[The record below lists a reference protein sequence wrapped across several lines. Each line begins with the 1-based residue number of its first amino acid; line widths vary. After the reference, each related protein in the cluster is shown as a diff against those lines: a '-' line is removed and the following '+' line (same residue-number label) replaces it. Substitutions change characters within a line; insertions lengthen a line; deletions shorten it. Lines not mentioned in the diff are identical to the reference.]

1 LEKNSDDDERRKNR
15 LGREKMRVVP
25 SVRVEGPRERRR
37 TLYLESLSSSW
48 SCSAAMASL
57 CFSRSP
63 LSNVVSL
70 SPAPPG
76 ANWLAKSSSIPLPV
90 TPVSERNSAAETL
103 KGKVTSA

>member
-1 LEKNSDDDERRKNR
+1 MRREENAIESAR
-15 LGREKMRVVP
+15 AL
-25 SVRVEGPRERRR
+25 R

-63 LSNVVSL
+63 LSNAVSL

-76 ANWLAKSSSIPLPV
+76 AN
-90 TPVSERNSAAETL
+90 
-103 KGKVTSA
+103 